1 MTADSVFIHHDCTV
15 LDGYGITGEDLE
27 PAGLRP
33 RRTDQRAVNRVGLLI
48 QINRDRLVDDDTVTR
63 SICQERYRLI
73 GSRCS
78 NRSNERIIITFAH
91 LGDLAIGRI
100 NHNAIGALSILLS
113 LVTRDTIVGNIGHKD
128 AAGDEAF
135 CHRGGNRA
143 IKGAAGDNRCHI
155 NRCPITAADIE
166 NLRLVGVRIKGA
178 AGNTECCLVRVCV
191 CILNDHA
198 SDNFTARDIQR
209 AGLRR
214 GVGKDTD
221 GLTLTR
227 NRATFNIDRNIPQ
240 TTIGTTIN
248 GVGNNTTLIR
258 QILNGAALDRQ
269 G

>member
-15 LDGYGITGEDLE
+15 LNGHGITGEDLGS
-27 PAGLRP
+27 AGLRP
-33 RRTDQRAVNRVGLLI
+33 RRTDQRAIDDVGFPI
-48 QINRDRLVDDDTVTR
+48 QVNRDRLVDDDTVTR
-63 SICQERYRLI
+63 SFCQERYRLT
-73 GSRCS
+73 GSRCIH
-78 NRSNERIIITFAH
+78 RSNERIIITFAH

-100 NHNAIGALSILLS
+100 NHNAIGALSILFS
-113 LVTRDTIVGNIGHKD
+113 PVTRDTIVGNIGHKD

-135 CHRGGNRA
+135 CHRGGNLA

-178 AGNTECCLVRVCV
+178 TGNTECCLVRVCV

-198 SDNFTARDIQR
+198 SDNFTTRDIQR

-240 TTIGTTIN
+240 ATIGTTIN

-258 QILNGAALDRQ
+258 QILNGAALNRQ